1 MAHHGVSGLVGKV
14 VTELELNCDADE
26 YYKVYKHHQLVP
38 NEAVSHLFT
47 GVKALE
53 GGDGL
58 SPVHIK
64 EWSYILEG
72 KTMTAVE
79 ESTYDD
85 ETRTISHRIVEGDV
99 MKDYKKFDEI
109 VVAKPKPDGHGSIV
123 SISIMYEKINED
135 SPTPFDILK
144 TFHQN
149 ILDLSAHIC
158 ASE

>member
-1 MAHHGVSGLVGKV
+1 MARHGVSGLVGKL

-26 YYKVYKHHQLVP
+26 YYKVYKHHQQVP
-38 NEAVSHLFT
+38 NKAVSDVFT
-47 GVKALE
+47 GVKSLE
-53 GGDGL
+53 GDGL

-64 EWSYILEG
+64 EWSYIHEG

-79 ESTYDD
+79 ESVYDD
-85 ETRTISHRIVEGDV
+85 ETRTISHSVVKGDV
-99 MKDYKKFDEI
+99 MKDFKKFDEI

-123 SISIMYEKINED
+123 SISIMYEKVNED

-149 ILDLSAHIC
+149 ILNLSAQIC

>member
-1 MAHHGVSGLVGKV
+1 MAHHGVSGLVGKL
-14 VTELELNCDADE
+14 VTEVELNCGADE
-26 YYKVYKHHQLVP
+26 YYKVYKHHQQVP
-38 NEAVSHLFT
+38 NKAVSHLFT

-53 GGDGL
+53 GSDGL
-58 SPVHIK
+58 SPIHIK
-64 EWSYILEG
+64 EWSYIHEG
-72 KTMTAVE
+72 KTMTVVE

-85 ETRTISHRIVEGDV
+85 ETWTISHRIVKGDV

-123 SISIMYEKINED
+123 SIAIMYEKINED

-149 ILDLSAHIC
+149 IIDLSADIC